1 MGQNAEIGS
10 LQKRIGVEVIVKDEK
25 GNVQE
30 DVIFEDVLDTT
41 ELEWY
46 IGVAEQHEEYSPI
59 GDKNGNYSNEAK
71 KDLHDARL
79 SAQNVFETESSI
91 ELETQKIIDEAA
103 AELKKA
109 IGKFEQSVVRVNR
122 TVLYNKWQEAER
134 IVNRI
139 IADNSKNQYSAEVF
153 QQLEVL
159 VEEAE
164 ELYDVNAV
172 SQTELDSKVA
182 ALQKAL
188 DDLKASQ
195 VDQGEDD
202 PFTEGTVS
210 FKIMGRI

>member
-1 MGQNAEIGS
+1 MKEEMSRGC
-10 LQKRIGVEVIVKDEK
+10 K
-25 GNVQE
+25 
-30 DVIFEDVLDTT
+30 FEDVLDTT

-71 KDLHDARL
+71 KDLHDARVF
-79 SAQNVFETESSI
+79 AQNVFETESSI
-91 ELETQKIIDEAA
+91 QLETQKIIDEAA

-122 TVLYNKWQEAER
+122 TELYNKWQEAER

-172 SQTELDSKVA
+172 SQTELDSKIRR
-182 ALQKAL
+182 
-188 DDLKASQ
+188 
-195 VDQGEDD
+195 
-202 PFTEGTVS
+202 
-210 FKIMGRI
+210 FKRLLMI